1 MVMQVR
7 MWWWGSKLWY
17 QEAEDVFGWLYFAFG
32 SLQFV
37 IEDLVLA
44 IGLVDFIDEVSLV
57 IHWVSAIKVL
67 KSECAQVEARFYK
80 EIKDL

>member
-7 MWWWGSKLWY
+7 VWSWGSKLWY

-44 IGLVDFIDEVSLV
+44 IGLVDFIDEVSD
-57 IHWVSAIKVL
+57 W
-67 KSECAQVEARFYK
+67 
-80 EIKDL
+80 